1 MTDQEAH
8 PNSAEYSPQSGLQPN
23 DPTAKLIETLEKHRG
38 EKHIIVLQDYPD
50 PDAISTALAHQ
61 LCCSRFDIETDMVYC
76 GRISH
81 QQNIALVRLLGI
93 KLLRHEASL
102 DLTQYRGAVFLD
114 TQGATAT
121 GLSKALLAAK
131 IPRLIVVD
139 HHEAQAEL
147 NAEFQDIRRN
157 IGSTASIYTEYLKNG
172 LLELDSAVAEH
183 VKVAT
188 ALTHGIITDTGGFV
202 YAKPEDFQAAAF
214 LSRFKD
220 ADLLN
225 QIMMQERSRQT
236 MDITERALRNRE
248 LAESFSISGIGYL
261 RAEDRDAIP
270 QAADFLLSEENI
282 HTAIVYGIVTSKNED
297 ETLVGSFR
305 TSKITLDPDAFIK
318 EVFGKDAGGNY
329 FGGGKLS
336 AGGFQIPVGFLSG
349 VRDEDY
355 RQKKWQL
362 FDAQIKQKIF
372 SKIGLKT
379 KVAES

>member
-1 MTDQEAH
+1 MTDLEEDRKE
-8 PNSAEYSPQSGLQPN
+8 PKSD
-23 DPTAKLIETLEKHRG
+23 DPTSRLIDTLEKHRG

-61 LCCSRFDIETDMVYC
+61 VCCSRFDIDTDIVYG

-81 QQNIALVRLLGI
+81 QQNVALVRLLGI
-93 KLLRHEASL
+93 DLIRHEASL
-102 DLTQYRGAVFLD
+102 DLKQYQGAVFLD
-114 TQGATAT
+114 TQGTTAT
-121 GLSKALLAAK
+121 GLVKALAEAN
-131 IPRLIVVD
+131 IPKLIVVD
-139 HHEAQAEL
+139 HHETQSEL
-147 NAEFQDIRRN
+147 DVEFKDIRRN
-157 IGSTASIYTEYLKNG
+157 IGSTASIYTQYLKNG
-172 LLELDSAVAEH
+172 LLPLDTTAPEH

-202 YAKPEDFQAAAF
+202 YAKPEDFEAAAF

-236 MDITERALRNRE
+236 MDITERAMRNRE

-270 QAADFLLSEENI
+270 QAADFLMTEENI
-282 HTAIVYGIVTSKNED
+282 HTAIVYGIVTGKNED

-318 EVFGKDAGGNY
+318 EVFGKDAAGNY

-336 AGGFQIPVGFLSG
+336 AGGFQIPIGFLSG
-349 VRDEDY
+349 VREDEY

-372 SKIGLKT
+372 TKIGLKN
-379 KVAES
+379 KDAD

>member
-1 MTDQEAH
+1 MTEQGETQTH
-8 PNSAEYSPQSGLQPN
+8 EHVESPTS
-23 DPTAKLIETLEKHRG
+23 KLIDTLEKHR
-38 EKHIIVLQDYPD
+38 EERHIVVLQDFPD

-61 LCCSRFDIETDMVYC
+61 VCCGRFDIETDIVYS

-81 QQNIALVRLLGI
+81 QQNVALVRLLGI
-93 KLLRHEASL
+93 EMFRYEEERDMSL
-102 DLTQYRGAVFLD
+102 YQGAVFLD
-114 TQGATAT
+114 TQGSSAPSLA
-121 GLSKALLAAK
+121 KALEVAHV
-131 IPRLIVVD
+131 PNLIVVD
-139 HHEAQAEL
+139 HHEMQGDL
-147 NAEFQDIRRN
+147 SVEFKDIRRN
-157 IGSTASIYTEYLKNG
+157 IGSTASIYAEYIQNG
-172 LLELDSAVAEH
+172 LLEFDSTVSEH

-188 ALTHGIITDTGGFV
+188 ALTHGIITDTHGFA

-236 MDITERALRNRE
+236 MDITERALSNRE

-270 QAADFLLSEENI
+270 QAADFLMTEENI
-282 HTAIVYGIVTSKNED
+282 HTAIVYGIVTSED
-297 ETLVGSFR
+297 RNETLVGSFR

-336 AGGFQIPVGFLSG
+336 AGGFQIPIGFLSG
-349 VRDEDY
+349 VNDDEY

-372 SKIGLKT
+372 TKIGFKN
-379 KVAES
+379 KGSD

>member
-1 MTDQEAH
+1 MTDQEAEQSR
-8 PNSAEYSPQSGLQPN
+8 PNAN
-23 DPTAKLIETLEKHRG
+23 DPTSKLIETLEKHRG
-38 EKHIIVLQDYPD
+38 ERHVIVLQDYPD
-50 PDAISTALAHQ
+50 PDAISAALAHQ
-61 LCCSRFDIETDMVYC
+61 ICCSRFEIETDIIHS

-93 KLLRHEASL
+93 DLIRYEPNL
-102 DLTQYRGAVFLD
+102 DLTPYSGAVFLD
-114 TQGATAT
+114 TQGSTATA
-121 GLSKALLAAK
+121 LVKALAEAK
-131 IPRLIVVD
+131 IPTIIVVD
-139 HHEAQAEL
+139 HHETQAEL
-147 NAEFQDIRRN
+147 NVEFKDIRRN
-157 IGSTASIYTEYLKNG
+157 IGSTASIYSEYLKNG
-172 LLELDSAVAEH
+172 LLTLDGTVQEH
-183 VKVAT
+183 IKIAT

-214 LSRFKD
+214 LSRYKD

-248 LAESFSISGIGYL
+248 LAENFSISGIGYL

-270 QAADFLLSEENI
+270 QAADFLMTEENI
-282 HTAIVYGIVTSKNED
+282 HTAIVYGIVTDKNHD

-318 EVFGKDAGGNY
+318 EVFGKDAAGNY

-336 AGGFQIPVGFLSG
+336 AGGFQIPIGFLSG
-349 VRDEDY
+349 VRDEEY

-372 SKIGLKT
+372 SKIGLKN
-379 KVAES
+379 KAAE

>member
-1 MTDQEAH
+1 MTDQEEHRKA
-8 PNSAEYSPQSGLQPN
+8 PSSDDATSRLME
-23 DPTAKLIETLEKHRG
+23 ILERHRG

-50 PDAISTALAHQ
+50 PDAISSALAHQ
-61 LCCSRFDIETDMVYC
+61 LCCGRFEIETDIVYC

-93 KLLRHEASL
+93 NLLRHEASF
-102 DLTQYRGAVFLD
+102 DLAPYQGAVFLD
-114 TQGATAT
+114 TQGTTAT
-121 GLSKALLAAK
+121 GLVKALAEAK
-131 IPRLIVVD
+131 IPKLIVVD
-139 HHEAQAEL
+139 HHETQGEL
-147 NAEFQDIRRN
+147 DAEFKDIRRD
-157 IGSTASIYTEYLKNG
+157 IGSTASIYTQYLRNG
-172 LLELDSAVAEH
+172 LLSLDTTVTEH

-188 ALTHGIITDTGGFV
+188 ALTHGIITDTSGFV
-202 YAKPEDFQAAAF
+202 YAKPEDFEAAAF

-225 QIMMQERSRQT
+225 QIMLQERSRQT

-270 QAADFLLSEENI
+270 QAADFLMTEENI
-282 HTAIVYGIVTSKNED
+282 HTAIVYGIVTGKDQD

-305 TSKITLDPDAFIK
+305 TTKITLDPDAFIK
-318 EVFGKDAGGNY
+318 EVFGKDAAGNY

-349 VRDEDY
+349 VRDEEY
-355 RQKKWQL
+355 REKKWQL

-372 SKIGLKT
+372 TKIGRKNKDT
-379 KVAES
+379 D